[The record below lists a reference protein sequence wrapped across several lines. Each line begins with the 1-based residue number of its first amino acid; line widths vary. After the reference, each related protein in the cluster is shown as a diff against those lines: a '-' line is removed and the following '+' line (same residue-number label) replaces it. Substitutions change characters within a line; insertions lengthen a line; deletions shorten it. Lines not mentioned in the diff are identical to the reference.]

1 MRRPLAGRARA
12 MIQRVNVLTCTPRR
26 DGQYLITYRVG
37 GCLYSALSDNP
48 VQTGTDVRVRDGQVI
63 A

>member
-1 MRRPLAGRARA
+1 

-26 DGQYLITYRVG
+26 DGLHLITYRHG
-37 GCLYSALSDNP
+37 GCLYSALSDQP
-48 VQTGTDVRVRDGQVI
+48 VKPGTDVRVRDGQVI